1 MVLDSVLWQVT
12 YLANTAA
19 NAADAVLH
27 GVGNMDA
34 MNLESSKW
42 RRSALEDGVV
52 LDEDTMRRRRRNRI
66 IVAVVAVVAILIIAF
81 AVLGGKKKQAAAPA
95 GQTQPLQSQSSSQA
109 QRVTVVVPG
118 RSQVARTINSTGT
131 IAARRDMPVG
141 VSGEGGM
148 VSRVLVEPGQWVG
161 AGQTLAVIERSVQSQ
176 QAQQLAAS
184 IEVARADARLA
195 QSELDRA
202 LALVG
207 RGFISKADVD
217 RKRATRDAANARVRV
232 AQAQLGETRARIGR
246 LDVRAP
252 TSGLVLA
259 RNVEAGQVVS
269 SGSGA
274 LFRIAEGGMMEVQAR
289 LAEEDLVNIRVG
301 APATVSPVG
310 TDIHVNGQVW
320 QVSPIVDPQNR
331 QGIARVA
338 IPYSKDIRP
347 GGFASVTLTSGSANL
362 PLLPQ
367 SAVMSDEQG
376 NFVYIVGGDNKVAR
390 RNVKIGEVDDRGVS
404 IASGLTGS
412 ERVVAS
418 AGAFLNSGD
427 KVIPMRQAARS

>member
-1 MVLDSVLWQVT
+1 
-12 YLANTAA
+12 
-19 NAADAVLH
+19 
-27 GVGNMDA
+27 MDA

-42 RRSALEDGVV
+42 RRSALEKDVV
-52 LDEDTMRRRRRNRI
+52 VIDDDILRNRRRNRI
-66 IVAVVAVVAILIIAF
+66 IIAVVAIVAVIILAVAF
-81 AVLGGKKKQAAAPA
+81 TGGKKKS
-95 GQTQPLQSQSSSQA
+95 QTASGGVATEGSPQGSA
-109 QRVTVVVPG
+109 QRVSVIVPG
-118 RSQVARTINSTGT
+118 RTQVARSISSTGT
-131 IAARRDMPVG
+131 VAARRDMPVG

-148 VSRVLVEPGQWVG
+148 VSRVLVEPGQWVT
-161 AGQTLAVIERSVQSQ
+161 AGQTLAVIERSVQAQ

-184 IEVARADARLA
+184 IQVAQADARLA

-246 LDVRAP
+246 LDVRSP

-274 LFRIAEGGMMEVQAR
+274 LFRVAEGGMMEVQAK
-289 LAEEDLVNIRVG
+289 LAEEDLVVLRVG
-301 APATVSPVG
+301 AAATVTPVG
-310 TDIHVNGQVW
+310 SDIHVPGQIW
-320 QVSPIVDPQNR
+320 QVSPVVDPQSR

-338 IPYSKDIRP
+338 IPYTKDIRP
-347 GGFASVTLTSGSANL
+347 GGFASVSLTSGSATL

-367 SAVMSDEQG
+367 SAVMSDDKG
-376 NFVYIVGGDNKVAR
+376 NFVYIADKDNKVVR
-390 RNVKIGEVDDRGVS
+390 RNVKIGDVDDRGVS
-404 IASGLTGS
+404 IREGLSGS
-412 ERVVAS
+412 ERIVAS
-418 AGAFLNSGD
+418 AGAFLNPGD
-427 KVIPMRQAARS
+427 KIIPTREAAR